1 MLAKKSTLTVGHRK
15 WSKNNNITLQLDTH
29 CSLVCRI
36 ETFFSLLSLL
46 YIRMHENR
54 QFKQKELVQ
63 IGEDNVHSRS
73 DFIIVEFKYKKE
85 NMKT

>member
-1 MLAKKSTLTVGHRK
+1 
-15 WSKNNNITLQLDTH
+15 
-29 CSLVCRI
+29 
-36 ETFFSLLSLL
+36 
-46 YIRMHENR
+46 MHENR